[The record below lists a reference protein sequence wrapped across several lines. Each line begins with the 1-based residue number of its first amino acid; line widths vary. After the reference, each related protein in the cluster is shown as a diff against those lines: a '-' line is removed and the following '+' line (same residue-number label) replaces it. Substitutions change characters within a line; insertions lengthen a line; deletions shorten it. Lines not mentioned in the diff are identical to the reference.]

1 MLSFG
6 FYGIPRVIAARGEL
20 AIFEGEMSQSLRLLV
35 VFVYTLLSVGVH
47 VHAHECCCSSSIE
60 ISLAAEEGCC
70 SSSATSCCATGC
82 GTEQSFDFRL
92 DQEHTAGD
100 KLTIRSHATIPSLP
114 LHTEIVQDAAIAMV
128 PAQSYQIPPP
138 LRAKYDLYCALI
150 TYG

>member
-1 MLSFG
+1 
-6 FYGIPRVIAARGEL
+6 
-20 AIFEGEMSQSLRLLV
+20 MSQSLRLFV

-100 KLTIRSHATIPSLP
+100 KLTIRSHAVIPSLQP
-114 LHTEIVQDAAIAMV
+114 HAVFVPDAAITMA
-128 PAQSYQIPPP
+128 PAESYQTSPPP
-138 LRAKYDLYCALI
+138 RAKYDLYCALI